1 MISLKA
7 LNAATIS
14 KMVKGRL
21 EASSEIIVDQISIDT
36 RTIEKGALFVA
47 IKGERF
53 DGHDYIEQAAANGAA
68 LVMVREGTSIP
79 EKVPAIFVTDTLEA
93 LGELAHEYRK
103 LFDIPVIA
111 VTGSVGK
118 TSTKE
123 MIAAILSAKYKVH
136 KSKGNHNNEI
146 GLPLSVLEMDEEH
159 EVAVFEMG
167 MRGFNEISTLSK
179 IVNPDIAVITN
190 IGISHIERLGSRQN
204 ILKAKLEVLDGMD
217 ENGIVILNGD
227 DELLSGLRGLLTQKT
242 LFYGIDE
249 NQDIWAYD
257 LSSKGEEGVYFHVK
271 TGENDMNLFIPAPGI
286 HNVHNA
292 LVGIAV
298 AESLNM
304 SESDIRKGLENFSGE
319 KMRLSIEEKDGI
331 KFINDSYNAAPS
343 SMTAALDVLCE
354 IAGDRRKWAVLG
366 DMLELGD
373 WASEAHKKIGRLVS
387 KSGIEYMVAIGSLA
401 KWYVE
406 GANEE
411 PTTKT
416 ITKLFATALEAK
428 PYIKTLAQKGDVLLF
443 KGSRIIKMDVLV
455 QELLSEELNQ
465 HA

>member
-1 MISLKA
+1 MKA
-7 LNAATIS
+7 LSAGNIS
-14 KMVKGRL
+14 KMVHGRL
-21 EASSEIIVDQISIDT
+21 EVPSEIIVNQISIDT
-36 RTIEKGALFVA
+36 RTLEKGSLFVA
-47 IKGERF
+47 IRGERF
-53 DGHDYIEQAAANGAA
+53 DGHDYIEQAVSSGAA
-68 LVMVREGTSIP
+68 LVMVREGTILP
-79 EKVPAIFVTDTLEA
+79 EKVPAIFVPDTLEA
-93 LGELAHEYRK
+93 LGKLANEYRK
-103 LFDIPVIA
+103 LFKIPIVA

-123 MIAAILSAKYKVH
+123 MIASILSAKYKVH

-146 GLPLSVLEMDEEH
+146 GLPLSVLETEDEH

-167 MRGFNEISTLSK
+167 MRGFDEISALSK

-204 ILKAKLEVLDGMD
+204 ILKAKLEVLDGMN

-227 DELLSGLRGLLTQKT
+227 DELLSGLKGLLPQKT

-257 LSSKGEEGVYFHVK
+257 LSSKGEDGVYFQVK
-271 TGENDMNLFIPAPGI
+271 TGENDMKLFIPAPGI

-292 LVGIAV
+292 LAGIAV
-298 AESLNM
+298 AEALNM
-304 SESDIRKGLENFSGE
+304 SESEIRKGLEHFSGE
-319 KMRLSIEEKDGI
+319 QMRLSIEEKDGI

-354 IAGDRRKWAVLG
+354 IAGERRKWAIIG

-373 WASEAHKKIGRLVS
+373 WAKEAHRKIGRLVS

-406 GANEE
+406 GANEN
-411 PTTKT
+411 PDTRT
-416 ITKLFATALEAK
+416 ITKLFANASEAK
-428 PYIKTLAQKGDVLLF
+428 PYIKTLVQKGDVLLF
-443 KGSRIIKMDVLV
+443 KGSRLIKLDILL

-465 HA
+465 YA

>member
-1 MISLKA
+1 MKA
-7 LNAATIS
+7 LSAGTIA
-14 KMVKGRL
+14 KMVQGRL
-21 EASSEIIVDQISIDT
+21 DGSPEIIVNRISIDT
-36 RTIEKGALFVA
+36 RTLEQGSLFVA

-53 DGHDYIEQAAANGAA
+53 DGHDYIEQAVSNGAA
-68 LVMVREGTSIP
+68 LVIVREGTILT
-79 EKVPAIFVTDTLEA
+79 KTVPAIFVTDTKEA

-103 LFDIPVIA
+103 LFKIPIVA

-123 MIAAILSAKYKVH
+123 MIASILSAKYRVH

-146 GLPLSVLEMDEEH
+146 GLPLSVLEMDDEH

-167 MRGFNEISTLSK
+167 MRGFDEISVLSK

-204 ILKAKLEVLDGMD
+204 ILKAKLEILDGMG
-217 ENGIVILNGD
+217 ENGIIFLNGD
-227 DELLSGLRGLLTQKT
+227 DELLSGLKGLLPQKT

-257 LSSKGEEGVYFHVK
+257 LSSKGEEGVYFQVK
-271 TGENDMNLFIPAPGI
+271 TGEKDMKLFIPAPGI

-292 LVGIAV
+292 LAGISV
-298 AESLNM
+298 AEALNM
-304 SESDIRKGLENFSGE
+304 NENEIRKGLENFSGE

-331 KFINDSYNAAPS
+331 KFINDSYNAAPA
-343 SMTAALDVLCE
+343 SMTAAIDVLCE
-354 IAGDRRKWAVLG
+354 IAGERRKWVVIG

-373 WASEAHKKIGRLVS
+373 WAQEAHRKIGRLVS

-406 GANEE
+406 GANEN
-411 PTTKT
+411 PDTRT
-416 ITKLFATALEAK
+416 ITKLFASASEAK
-428 PYIKTLAQKGDVLLF
+428 PYIKTLVQKGDVLLF
-443 KGSRIIKMDVLV
+443 KGSRLIKLDGLL

-465 HA
+465 NA

>member
-1 MISLKA
+1 MIGLKA
-7 LNAATIS
+7 LNAETIS
-14 KMVKGRL
+14 KMVNGRL
-21 EASSEIIVDQISIDT
+21 EASSEIIVNQISIDT
-36 RTIEKGALFVA
+36 RTMEKGSLFVA

-53 DGHDYIEQAAANGAA
+53 DGHDYIEQAVANGAA
-68 LVMVREGTSIP
+68 LVMVREGTILP
-79 EKVPAIFVTDTLEA
+79 ESVPAIFVTDTLEA
-93 LGELAHEYRK
+93 LGKLAHEYRK
-103 LFDIPVIA
+103 LFKIPVIA

-136 KSKGNHNNEI
+136 KSKGNYNNDI

-227 DELLSGLRGLLTQKT
+227 DELLSGLKGLLTQKT

-271 TGENDMNLFIPAPGI
+271 TGGNDIELFIPAPGI

-292 LVGIAV
+292 LAGIAV

-319 KMRLSIEEKDGI
+319 KMRLCIEEKDGI

-354 IAGDRRKWAVLG
+354 IAGERRKWAVIG

-373 WASEAHKKIGRLVS
+373 WATEAHRKIGRLVS

-406 GANEE
+406 GANED
-411 PTTKT
+411 PATKT

-428 PYIKTLAQKGDVLLF
+428 SYIKTLVQKGDVLLF
-443 KGSRIIKMDVLV
+443 KGSRMIKMDVML

-465 HA
+465 YA